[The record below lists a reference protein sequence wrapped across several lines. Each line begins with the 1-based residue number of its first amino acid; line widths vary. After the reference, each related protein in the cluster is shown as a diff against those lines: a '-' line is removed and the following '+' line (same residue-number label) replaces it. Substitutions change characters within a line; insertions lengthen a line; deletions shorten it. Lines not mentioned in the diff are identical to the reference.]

1 DENNDIKGVYLLGDN
16 QLNSLVEDE
25 KYVNLKGVEGV
36 VLAVSE
42 EVRGQGWGNKLK
54 DFPKTLEVDY
64 IWGQQL
70 KSLNNL
76 EDWLK
81 RREDATLDERYVFR
95 FIGMIQKPAICF
107 SCHFLDAHRKS
118 YMQETLNKMVASVRH
133 ELLSPEHAS
142 RTIHECAAL
151 LGLQL

>member
-1 DENNDIKGVYLLGDN
+1 MKLIKGIPLERRKELIAWTFQYFKDVTSEYYFHAILEQESNWDISAMLVDENNDIKGVYLLGDS
-16 QLNSLVEDE
+16 QLSSLVEDE

-54 DFPKTLEVDY
+54 DFTKTLEVDY

-81 RREDATLDERYVFR
+81 RRELVA
-95 FIGMIQKPAICF
+95 
-107 SCHFLDAHRKS
+107 
-118 YMQETLNKMVASVRH
+118 ETQSVYITA
-133 ELLSPEHAS
+133 E
-142 RTIHECAAL
+142 IF
-151 LGLQL
+151 

>member
-1 DENNDIKGVYLLGDN
+1 MKLIKGIPQERRKELITWTFQYFKDVTSEYYFHAILEQESNWDISAMLVDENNDIKGVYLLGDS
-16 QLNSLVEDE
+16 QLSSLVEDE
-25 KYVNLKGVEGV
+25 KYVLLKGIEGV

-54 DFPKTLEVDY
+54 DYPKTLEIDY

-81 RREDATLDERYVFR
+81 RRELITETQSVFITAQI
-95 FIGMIQKPAICF
+95 F
-107 SCHFLDAHRKS
+107 
-118 YMQETLNKMVASVRH
+118 
-133 ELLSPEHAS
+133 
-142 RTIHECAAL
+142 
-151 LGLQL
+151 

>member
-1 DENNDIKGVYLLGDN
+1 MKLIKGIPLERRKELIAWTFQYFKDVTSEYYFHAILEQESNWDISAMLVDENNDIKGVYLLGDS
-16 QLNSLVEDE
+16 QLSSLVEDE

-54 DFPKTLEVDY
+54 DFPKTLEIDY

-81 RREDATLDERYVFR
+81 RRELVA
-95 FIGMIQKPAICF
+95 
-107 SCHFLDAHRKS
+107 
-118 YMQETLNKMVASVRH
+118 ETQSVYITA
-133 ELLSPEHAS
+133 E
-142 RTIHECAAL
+142 IF
-151 LGLQL
+151 